1 MSTFNTFRTLVATL
15 SLLTTLSGAL
25 TAADS
30 KVDGDGFVRDWLVL
44 APFALPEDSGADEI
58 DKAQIAKEGDLKPKA
73 GDTQKVGDKD
83 GTWKA
88 ATSKEYDLDI
98 NVVLGTRNEDAL
110 AYLVTYVVAEQD
122 MPGLTMAIG
131 SNDQAKVWLNGKEVH
146 KFAET
151 RAVEQDSDKV
161 TGITLTKGVNVIVF
175 KVINQKND
183 WAAAL
188 RFLDK
193 GGKAVTGLAVKS
205 AP

>member
-1 MSTFNTFRTLVATL
+1 MSKLCTLVAAL
-15 SLLTTLSGAL
+15 SLMTTMGGAL
-25 TAADS
+25 HAADS
-30 KVDGDGFVRDWLVL
+30 KVDGEGFVRDWLVL

-58 DKAQIAKEGDLKPKA
+58 DKAQIAKEGELKPKA
-73 GDTQKVGDKD
+73 GDAQKVGDKD
-83 GTWKA
+83 GAWKA
-88 ATSKEYDLDI
+88 AKATEYNLDI
-98 NVVLGTRNEDAL
+98 NVVLGTRNEDVL
-110 AYLVTYVVAEQD
+110 AYLVTYVVAEAD

-151 RAVEQDSDKV
+151 RGIEQDSDKV

-193 GGKAVTGLAVKS
+193 DGKAVTGLTVKTS
-205 AP
+205 P

>member
-1 MSTFNTFRTLVATL
+1 MSKLTSLVT
-15 SLLTTLSGAL
+15 SLILMSSLGSAL
-25 TAADS
+25 YAADS
-30 KVDGDGFVRDWLVL
+30 KVDGEGFVRDWLVL
-44 APFALPEDSGADEI
+44 APFALPEDTGADAI
-58 DKAQIAKEGDLKPKA
+58 DMAQIAKEGDLKPKA
-73 GDTQKVGDKD
+73 GDAQKVGDKD

-88 ATSKEYDLDI
+88 AKAAEYHLDI
-98 NVVLGTRNEDAL
+98 NTALGTRNEDVL
-110 AYLVTYVVAEQD
+110 AYLVTYVVAEAD

-151 RAVEQDSDKV
+151 RGIEQDSDKV
-161 TGITLTKGVNVIVF
+161 PGVALTKGVNVIVF
-175 KVINQKND
+175 KAINQKND

-193 GGKAVTGLAVKS
+193 DGKAITNLAVKS

>member
-1 MSTFNTFRTLVATL
+1 MSKLSSLVAGL
-15 SLLTTLSGAL
+15 FLMSSLGGAL
-25 TAADS
+25 HAADS
-30 KVDGDGFVRDWLVL
+30 KVDGEGFVRDWLML
-44 APFALPEDSGADEI
+44 APFALPEDTGADAI
-58 DKAQIAKEGDLKPKA
+58 DMAQVAKEGDLKPKA
-73 GDTQKVGDKD
+73 GDTQKVGDKE

-88 ATSKEYDLDI
+88 VTAKEYNLDV
-98 NVVLGTRNEDAL
+98 NVALGTRNEDVL
-110 AYLVTYVVAEQD
+110 AYLVTYIVAEAD

-131 SNDQAKVWLNGKEVH
+131 SNDQAKVWLNGKQVI

-151 RAVEQDSDKV
+151 RGIEQDSDKAPGV
-161 TGITLTKGVNVIVF
+161 ALTKGVNVVVF

-193 GGKAVTGLAVKS
+193 DGKAVTGLTVKS

>member
-1 MSTFNTFRTLVATL
+1 MSKLTSLVA
-15 SLLTTLSGAL
+15 SLILMSSLGSAL
-25 TAADS
+25 YAADS
-30 KVDGDGFVRDWLVL
+30 KVDGEGFVRDWLVL
-44 APFALPEDSGADEI
+44 APFALPEDTGADAI
-58 DKAQIAKEGDLKPKA
+58 DMAQIAKEGDLKPKA

-88 ATSKEYDLDI
+88 AKAAEYNLDV
-98 NVVLGTRNEDAL
+98 NVALGTRNEDAL
-110 AYLVTYVVAEQD
+110 AYLVTYVVAEAD

-151 RAVEQDSDKV
+151 RGIEQDSDKV
-161 TGITLTKGVNVIVF
+161 TGITLTKGVNTIVF

-193 GGKAVTGLAVKS
+193 DGKAVTGLAVKT

>member
-1 MSTFNTFRTLVATL
+1 MSKLCTLVAAL
-15 SLLTTLSGAL
+15 SLMTTGGVLH
-25 TAADS
+25 AADS
-30 KVDGDGFVRDWLVL
+30 KVDGEGFVRDWLVL
-44 APFALPEDSGADEI
+44 APFALPEDSGTDEI
-58 DKAQIAKEGDLKPKA
+58 EKAQIAKEGDLKPKA

-88 ATSKEYDLDI
+88 AKAAEYHLDI
-98 NVVLGTRNEDAL
+98 NTALGTRNEDVL
-110 AYLVTYVVAEQD
+110 AYLVTYVVADAD

-151 RAVEQDSDKV
+151 RGIEQDSDKV
-161 TGITLTKGVNVIVF
+161 DGLTLTKGVNTIVF

-193 GGKAVTGLAVKS
+193 NGKAITGLTVKT